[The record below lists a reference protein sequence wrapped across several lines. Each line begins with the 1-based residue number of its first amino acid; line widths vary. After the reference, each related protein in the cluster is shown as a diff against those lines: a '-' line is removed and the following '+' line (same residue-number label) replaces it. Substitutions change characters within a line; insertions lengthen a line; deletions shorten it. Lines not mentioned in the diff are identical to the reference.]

1 MTKELRDF
9 MWQHSKAFKE
19 KDIDWDM
26 IFKDA
31 HEDLD
36 EEVVVEFVNL
46 LSNTRNVNIDLV
58 KRTCVLKELLAQIQY
73 ALDNPGVMQDSS
85 NGWSRFDSAWM
96 SLQTYDLDAKEFL
109 EFLKKSGHQYGLNLT
124 QLEFP
129 YGYWGD
135 GSDWDLGW
143 FNREEYDRLYSDEE
157 DYEGLNERF
166 HI

>member
-9 MWQHSKAFKE
+9 MWQHCEAFKE

-36 EEVVVEFVNL
+36 AEVVVELVNL

-58 KRTCVLKELLAQIQY
+58 KRTCVLQDLLNQINY
-73 ALDNPGVMQDSS
+73 ALENPGVMQDSS

-96 SLQTYDLDAKEFL
+96 SLETYDLDSKEFL
-109 EFLKKSGHQYGLNLT
+109 EFLKKSGYQYGLNLT
-124 QLEFP
+124 PLEFP

-143 FNREEYDRLYSDEE
+143 FNRDEYDRLYGESDEDSLDE
-157 DYEGLNERF
+157 
-166 HI
+166 